1 MITLIIVFKR
11 KKIIGCSKNI
21 YLKNIL
27 KKLLCKNKKIIILIY
42 FNILHKNDI
51 IFFKIVYITN
61 TLRTYV
67 HKILYKIHF
76 FSFKT
81 KFLISFHKYPIL

>member
-51 IFFKIVYITN
+51 IFF
-61 TLRTYV
+61 
-67 HKILYKIHF
+67 
-76 FSFKT
+76 
-81 KFLISFHKYPIL
+81 